1 MTSNREHNPEHN
13 SEKQSVVFVSG
24 LSGSGKT
31 TAMAALEDLGFYCVD
46 NLPAE
51 LTEQFLDLCHK
62 TTPPI
67 AKIALALDAREES
80 FLRYFPTAVSDLRTR
95 GADVEVIFLECS
107 NMILEKRYRETRRV
121 HPLSPSGSVEEGIGR
136 ERELLADVT
145 RLADVIIDTS
155 AMNVHQLK
163 EAIVRNIIGAHKK
176 TLINLVSFGFRYGTP
191 HNLELLFDLR
201 CLPNPYFDDKL
212 KARSGLD
219 PDVAGY
225 VLESDRG
232 ANLYRRILDLLEYL
246 IPLND
251 EEGKAYL
258 TIGVGCTGGRHR
270 SVAVACAL
278 SESLQKRGRETNL
291 EHRDVMRAENEANQA
306 ADGAGHSGGTLP

>member
-1 MTSNREHNPEHN
+1 MHSDDVEQ
-13 SEKQSVVFVSG
+13 KVVFVSG

-80 FLRYFPTAVSDLRTR
+80 FLRHFPTAVADLRAQ
-95 GADVEVIFLECS
+95 GAVVEVIFLECS
-107 NMILEKRYRETRRV
+107 NIVLEKRYRETRRV
-121 HPLSPSGSVEEGIGR
+121 HPLSPSGSVEEGIQR
-136 ERELLADVT
+136 EREVLADVT

-155 AMNVHQLK
+155 EMNVHRLK
-163 EAIVRNIIGAHKK
+163 EVMVRNIIGTHRQ
-176 TLINLVSFGFRYGTP
+176 TLVNLVSFGFRHGTP

-201 CLPNPYFDDKL
+201 CLPNPYFEEHL
-212 KARSGLD
+212 KDRTGLD
-219 PDVAGY
+219 TEVANY
-225 VLESDRG
+225 VLESERG
-232 ANLYRRILDLLEYL
+232 ANLFRRILELIDYLL
-246 IPLND
+246 PLND

-258 TIGVGCTGGRHR
+258 TIGVGCTGGQHR
-270 SVAVACAL
+270 SVAFAGAL
-278 SESLQKRGRETNL
+278 SEALRKRGRETNL
-291 EHRDVMRAENEANQA
+291 EHRDVARSGAVDGKTNARGEN
-306 ADGAGHSGGTLP
+306 